1 MTEILTATQMR
12 AVEAAAMASGGATDG
27 EAGALTGAGLMRRAA
42 AEVVAAMRSE
52 WPERCLA
59 GQAAVVLC
67 GPGNNGGDGAEI
79 ARLLAALGMA
89 VTLVA
94 LPGTPGPDA
103 QAMRAGF
110 AGPVIAPEALTW
122 EMLAAKPLVVDAL
135 FGIGLSRPLAGGV
148 WGLLGMAQE
157 SGCPLVAVDIL
168 SGLCADSGR
177 VLAEGDYID
186 HPADLTVTF
195 HAAKPGHYLDQGGFF
210 TGKLVV
216 ADIGLGTTVAA
227 IPAAEE
233 VALITGPLRSL
244 SKIGRH
250 KYEHGH
256 AVVLSGGPGRGGAAR
271 LAARAALR
279 IGAGLVTL
287 VCPPTALTEN
297 AARLEAIMLRSVAD
311 AYALQGLLQD
321 KRINAVCLGPGLEDP
336 RARATVPQVLAL
348 ARPTVLDADA
358 LTAFALDPSVL
369 FGLLHADCVLTP
381 HEGEFARL
389 FPDLAERLRAPAES
403 GPAWSRLDAVRAAA
417 ARAGCV
423 VLLKGADTVIA
434 APDGQAAISA
444 ATGAAAAPWLATAGA
459 GDVLAGL
466 ITGLLARGHA
476 PFSAVCSAAWLHAEV
491 ARDFGP
497 GLIAEDL
504 PEALPGLLRRLGA

>member
-1 MTEILTATQMR
+1 MTEILTSAQMR
-12 AVEAAAMASGGATDG
+12 ATEAAAMAGVLVSGEVSGA
-27 EAGALTGAGLMRRAA
+27 ALMRRAA
-42 AEVVAAMRSE
+42 SEVVAAMQAE
-52 WPERCLA
+52 WPERCSA

-79 ARLLAALGMA
+79 ARLLAGMGMT

-94 LPGTPGPDA
+94 LAAPLSPEA
-103 QAMRAGF
+103 QEMRAGF
-110 AGPVIAPEALTW
+110 AGPVIAPEALSW
-122 EMLAAKPLVVDAL
+122 EALAAKPLVVDAL
-135 FGIGLSRPLAGGV
+135 FGTGLSRKLAGGV
-148 WGLLGMAQE
+148 WGLLSMAQE

-177 VLAEGDYID
+177 VLAEGDYLD

-195 HAAKPGHYLDQGGFF
+195 HAPKPGHFLDQGGFF

-216 ADIGLGTTVAA
+216 ADIGLG
-227 IPAAEE
+227 PAAD
-233 VALITGPLRSL
+233 ALARENGAGWGSALVTGPLRPL
-244 SKIGRH
+244 GKIGGH
-250 KYEHGH
+250 KFAHGH

-287 VCPPTALTEN
+287 VCPPTAVTEN

-358 LTAFALDPSVL
+358 LTAFSLEPKVL
-369 FGLLHADCVLTP
+369 FDLLHADCVLTP

-389 FPDLAERLRAPAES
+389 FPDLAGLLSAEADT
-403 GPAWSRLDAVRAAA
+403 GPAYSRLDAVRAAA

-434 APDGQAAISA
+434 TPAGQTAISA
-444 ATGAAAAPWLATAGA
+444 ATGAAAAPWLATAGS

-466 ITGLLARGHA
+466 ITGLMARGHA
-476 PFSAVCSAAWLHAEV
+476 PFAAAQSAAWLHAEA
-491 ARDFGP
+491 ARAFGP

-504 PEALPGLLRRLGA
+504 PEALPGVLRHLGA

>member
-12 AVEAAAMASGGATDG
+12 AAEAAAMASGALSGA
-27 EAGALTGAGLMRRAA
+27 ALMRRAA

-52 WPERCLA
+52 WPERCMA

-89 VTLVA
+89 VTLVS
-94 LPGTPGPDA
+94 LPGTPGPAA
-103 QAMRAGF
+103 QEMRAGF
-110 AGPVIAPEALTW
+110 TGPVIAPEELSW
-122 EMLAAKPLVVDAL
+122 ELLAARPLVVDAL
-135 FGIGLSRPLAGGV
+135 FGTGLSRPLAGGV

-168 SGLCADSGR
+168 SGICADSGR
-177 VLAEGDYID
+177 VLAEGEYID

-195 HAAKPGHYLDQGGFF
+195 HAAKPGHFLDQGGFF
-210 TGKLVV
+210 TAKLVV
-216 ADIGLGTTVAA
+216 ADIGLGDAGAA
-227 IPAAEE
+227 ISAAEQIE
-233 VALITGPLRSL
+233 LITGPVRSL
-244 SKIGRH
+244 AKIGRH
-250 KYEHGH
+250 KYAHGH
-256 AVVLSGGPGRGGAAR
+256 AVVLSGGQGRGGAAR

-287 VCPPTALTEN
+287 ICPPTAVTEN

-311 AYALQGLLQD
+311 AYALQGFLQD

-358 LTAFALDPSVL
+358 LTAFATDPKVL
-369 FGLLHADCVLTP
+369 FDILHADCVLTP

-389 FPDLAERLRAPAES
+389 FPDLAGQLSAPAQS
-403 GPAWSRLDAVRAAA
+403 GPAYSRLDAVRAAA

-434 APDGQAAISA
+434 APGGQAAISA

-466 ITGLLARGHA
+466 ITGLIARGHR
-476 PFSAVCSAAWLHAEV
+476 PFDAVCSAAWLHAEA
-491 ARDFGP
+491 ARAFGP

-504 PEALPGLLRRLGA
+504 PEALPGVLRHLGA